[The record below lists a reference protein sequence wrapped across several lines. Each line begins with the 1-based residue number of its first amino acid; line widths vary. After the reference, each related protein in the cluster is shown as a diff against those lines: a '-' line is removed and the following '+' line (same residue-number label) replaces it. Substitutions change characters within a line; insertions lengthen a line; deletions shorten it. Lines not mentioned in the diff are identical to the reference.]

1 MCGDIGVRRP
11 TIVWHSDIGL
21 ASDTV
26 ELILLCVT
34 QSEVHLA
41 YIWAFYPKFASL
53 GLNANLR
60 KDTAHASSL
69 NNK

>member
-11 TIVWHSDIGL
+11 TILWHSDIGL

-41 YIWAFYPKFASL
+41 YIWASYPKFL
-53 GLNANLR
+53 LLELNANVW
-60 KDTAHASSL
+60 KDIDHASSL

>member
-11 TIVWHSDIGL
+11 TILWHSDIGL

-41 YIWAFYPKFASL
+41 FI
-53 GLNANLR
+53 
-60 KDTAHASSL
+60 
-69 NNK
+69 

>member
-34 QSEVHLA
+34 QSDVHLA
-41 YIWAFYPKFASL
+41 YIWAFYPKFSFTGIKCERAEGYSTCEL
-53 GLNANLR
+53 F
-60 KDTAHASSL
+60 K
-69 NNK
+69 